1 MIRSLLV
8 RSTLTHATLFHTSCP
23 PLPPL
28 PPSLSLFP
36 TGDVAWRLYDTYGFP
51 IDLTQLM
58 AEERNLTID
67 MQAYEEAKLRAQ
79 VGERRGVVGDGSFS
93 PALCVSY
100 H

>member
-1 MIRSLLV
+1 
-8 RSTLTHATLFHTSCP
+8 
-23 PLPPL
+23 
-28 PPSLSLFP
+28 
-36 TGDVAWRLYDTYGFP
+36 
-51 IDLTQLM
+51 M